1 MGNSAICNNTKQ
13 SSPRIFVDIN
23 NQIKEY
29 EQKSTHLLQTPHR
42 INTIPQ
48 PIQNNDNNNIN
59 IDNNCSLSSEDE
71 STQLIQN
78 FEYVEYNV
86 IDLST
91 FEEMKEDEEPIAE
104 SSLPIPMS
112 LNQHTHSSSHIK
124 KEIHT
129 NNTNTNTYSNIIN
142 NNNYNDKLILTYP
155 TLSKAFPNITTT
167 SSQVILYQSSLMKLI
182 NLQYRKTKTY
192 TQRYCCVNRDAF
204 IIFNSKESFLRSKV
218 PLGLLPINEII
229 KAMKFKLDEHGKR
242 YDHFYI
248 SFKRT
253 LLTEKFYSQ
262 INKHFFKANENEAL
276 IMFKSDDVNIIHN
289 WFLILNYLL
298 CTNTN
303 ETVLNHKHNHKLH

>member
-48 PIQNNDNNNIN
+48 PIQNNDHNIN

-112 LNQHTHSSSHIK
+112 LNQHTHCSSHTK

-129 NNTNTNTYSNIIN
+129 NNTNTNSYSNIIN

-218 PLGLLPINEII
+218 PLGLLPVNEII

-253 LLTEKFYSQ
+253 FLTEKFYSQ

-298 CTNTN
+298 CTSTS
-303 ETVLNHKHNHKLH
+303 ETVLNHKHNHQLH

>member
-48 PIQNNDNNNIN
+48 PIQNTTNNNVDNIDDNNINNNI
-59 IDNNCSLSSEDE
+59 NNCSLSSEDE

-112 LNQHTHSSSHIK
+112 LNQHTHSSSHTK
-124 KEIHT
+124 KE
-129 NNTNTNTYSNIIN
+129 NNIIN
-142 NNNYNDKLILTYP
+142 NNNNNDKLILTYP

-218 PLGLLPINEII
+218 PLGLLPINEIL
-229 KAMKFKLDEHGKR
+229 KAMKFKLDEHAKR

-253 LLTEKFYSQ
+253 DLTEKFYSQ
-262 INKHFFKANENEAL
+262 INKHFFKANEHEAL
-276 IMFKSDDVNIIHN
+276 IMFKSDDANTIHN

-298 CTNTN
+298 CTNSN
-303 ETVLNHKHNHKLH
+303 EPVLNHKHTHKLH